1 VVERSRSFFRGRW
14 FPRTPESGAL
24 RGGVLAS
31 TGRVTTAQA
40 TIQFLRNQ
48 FVERDG
54 VEHQFFAGCFGI
66 FGHGNVAGIGQ
77 ALQQNPD
84 FRYYLSRN
92 EQAMVHT
99 AAAFSK
105 MNNRLRTF
113 ACTTSIGPGATNML
127 TGAAAATINRIP
139 VLLLPGDIFARR
151 NVAPVLQQLESPQT
165 QDISVNDCFKPVS
178 RYWDRISRPEQL
190 LTALPEAVRVLTS
203 PGETGA
209 VTLSMPQDVQAE
221 ACEYPCAFL
230 DKRVWNIPR
239 SRGDA
244 EAVRRARSLIL
255 SAKQPLLIAGGGVLY
270 SEAARALDKFVAE
283 TGIPVAETQAGKG
296 SLPYDH
302 PQCLGAIGVTGTPGA
317 NLLARDADLIIGVG
331 TRYSDFT
338 TASKTAFQNPQ
349 VRFININVAEFDAG
363 KHLGLPLVADA
374 RVALEELAQA
384 LQGYRVSREYA
395 GRICRFREEWANEVD
410 RLFDLKHKPGI
421 SQSEVIGIVN
431 SVTEPRDVLVCAA
444 GSLPG
449 DLHKLWRARDP
460 KGYHMEYGYS
470 CMGYEIAGGLGV
482 KMAAPDREVYVMVGD
497 GSYLMMAQ
505 EIHTAIQEGF
515 KLNIILLDNHG
526 FASIGGLSEA
536 CGSGGFG
543 TEYRYR
549 DNGSLSGA
557 IVPVDFVAN
566 AASLG
571 ALAVRARSL
580 DELKQALLDS
590 KSSERTTVTVVE
602 VDREPRVP
610 GYESWWDV
618 PIAEVSESEG
628 VRAARRAYEAAVRR
642 ERHFL

>member
-1 VVERSRSFFRGRW
+1 M
-14 FPRTPESGAL
+14 
-24 RGGVLAS
+24 AS
-31 TGRVTTAQA
+31 TCRATTAQA

-99 AAAFSK
+99 AVAFSK

-209 VTLSMPQDVQAE
+209 VTLSMPQDVQTE
-221 ACEYPCAFL
+221 AHEYPCAFL
-230 DKRVWNIPR
+230 DKRVWHIPR
-239 SRGDA
+239 PRGDA
-244 EAVRRARSLIL
+244 EAVRRARSLIP

-270 SEAARALDKFVAE
+270 SEAAGSLDKFVAQ

-302 PQCLGAIGVTGTPGA
+302 PQCLGAMGVTGTPGA

-384 LQGYRVSREYA
+384 LEGYRVSPEYA

-410 RLFDLKHKPGI
+410 RLFHLKHKPGI

-557 IVPVDFVAN
+557 TVPVDFVAN

-580 DELKQALLDS
+580 DELKQALLAS

-610 GYESWWDV
+610 GYGSWWDV

-628 VRAARRAYEAAVRR
+628 VRAARRAYEAAVKR